1 MAEKTLQT
9 RIKLRYASYSEWQSS
24 TLKLLAGEVALCYV
38 PANNDEI
45 KNTAPTVLFKVG
57 NGSKVF
63 SELQWAS
70 ARAADVY
77 NWAKQSTLPIEKL
90 GSGNV
95 VASISWDAENNKLKY
110 ETVSVATSEGL
121 EELQNLVAGINT
133 RLGAAE
139 TDIDNLQAAI
149 ETLNGEN
156 TVDGSVAKAV
166 KTAID
171 AEVIA
176 RDAAIKVEA
185 DRAKKAEGAL
195 SDRIDDYETNKETF
209 ALKSDV
215 DGLSST
221 VSGIDGRLTTAE
233 GKITTAEENIT
244 TIQGNIT
251 DINSSLS
258 NKLDKGAY
266 DKAISDLQGE
276 VDAVEDR
283 ATSLENRATAVE
295 GKVNTLVGEDSNKS
309 VREITQA
316 EIAAQL
322 AGGGTSFDTLQEIA
336 AWLKDHPEDV
346 GEMNEKINANTDAI
360 ALLNNV
366 ETVEGSVAYAVKQE
380 ADRAKDVENGLG
392 NRIKAIEDDYLVAQ
406 DKADLEKS
414 ISDETSRAE
423 GIESGLN
430 TRLQTVEG
438 YFDNGVAKNAKD
450 ADTLDG
456 KDADYFAVKSEVN
469 TAVSGLDNR
478 VKAIED
484 DYLVEADKTELEGKV
499 TAEVSARE
507 AAVKGVADRV
517 KTLED
522 ANLDN
527 RVKAIEDDYLKA
539 TDTYIFDCG
548 NYQ

>member
-77 NWAKQSTLPIEKL
+77 KWAKQSTLPVEKL
-90 GSGNV
+90 GNGNV

-110 ETVSVATSEGL
+110 ETASVATSEGL

-149 ETLNGEN
+149 KTLNGEN

-195 SDRIDDYETNKETF
+195 SDRIDDYETHKETF

-215 DGLSST
+215 TGLSST

-276 VDAVEDR
+276 VDAVED
-283 ATSLENRATAVE
+283 RATAVE

-360 ALLNNV
+360 ALLNNA
-366 ETVEGSVAYAVKQE
+366 ETVEGSVAHAVKQE
-380 ADRAKDVENGLG
+380 ADRAKGVENGLSS
-392 NRIKAIEDDYLVAQ
+392 RIKTIEDDYLVAQ

-507 AAVKGVADRV
+507 AAVKGVSDRV
-517 KTLED
+517 KTLEN
-522 ANLDN
+522 ANLDT

-539 TDTYIFDCG
+539 ADTYIFDCG

>member
-57 NGSKVF
+57 DGSKVF

-77 NWAKQSTLPIEKL
+77 NWAKQSTLPVEKL
-90 GSGNV
+90 GNGNV

-110 ETVSVATSEGL
+110 ETASVATSEGL
-121 EELQNLVAGINT
+121 KGLQDLVAGINT
-133 RLGAAE
+133 RLGTAE

-185 DRAKKAEGAL
+185 DRAKEAEGAL

-215 DGLSST
+215 TGLSST

-233 GKITTAEENIT
+233 GKITTAEGNIT

-360 ALLNNV
+360 ALLNNA
-366 ETVEGSVAYAVKQE
+366 ETVEGSVAHAVKQE
-380 ADRAKDVENGLG
+380 ADRAKGVENGLG

-414 ISDETSRAE
+414 ISDEASRAE
-423 GIESGLN
+423 GVESGLN

-438 YFDNGVAKNAKD
+438 YFDNGIAKNAKD

-456 KDADYFAVKSEVN
+456 KDADYFAVKSEVS

-484 DYLVEADKTELEGKV
+484 DYLVEADKTELEGKI

-507 AAVKGVADRV
+507 AAVKGVSDRV

-539 TDTYIFDCG
+539 ADVYIFDCG

>member
-57 NGSKVF
+57 DGSKVF

-110 ETVSVATSEGL
+110 ETASVATSEGL

-149 ETLNGEN
+149 ETLNGAN

-185 DRAKKAEGAL
+185 DRAKEAEGAL

-215 DGLSST
+215 NGLRST

-276 VDAVEDR
+276 VDAVED
-283 ATSLENRATAVE
+283 RATAVE

-360 ALLNNV
+360 ALLNNA
-366 ETVEGSVAYAVKQE
+366 ETVEGSVAHAVKQE
-380 ADRAKDVENGLG
+380 ADRAKGVENGLSS
-392 NRIKAIEDDYLVAQ
+392 RIKTIEDDYLVAQ

-456 KDADYFAVKSEVN
+456 KDADYFAVKSEVS

-499 TAEVSARE
+499 TAEISARE

-539 TDTYIFDCG
+539 ADTYIFDCG

>member
-57 NGSKVF
+57 DNEHVF

-77 NWAKQSTLPIEKL
+77 TWAKQSTLPIEKL
-90 GSGNV
+90 GNGNV
-95 VASISWDAENNKLKY
+95 VASISWDAENNKIKY
-110 ETVSVATSEGL
+110 ETASVATSEGL

-133 RLGAAE
+133 RLGTAE
-139 TDIDNLQAAI
+139 TDIDNLQAAV
-149 ETLNGEN
+149 ETLNGGN
-156 TVDGSVAKAV
+156 TVDGSVAKSV
-166 KTAID
+166 KDAID
-171 AEVIA
+171 AEVVA
-176 RDAAIKVEA
+176 RNAAIKVEA
-185 DRAKKAEGAL
+185 DRAKEAEEDL
-195 SDRIDDYETNKETF
+195 SGRISDYETNKETF

-215 DGLSST
+215 NSLSGT
-221 VSGIDGRLTTAE
+221 VNGIDGRLTTAE
-233 GKITTAEENIT
+233 GKITTAEGNIT
-244 TIQGNIT
+244 TIQGNIS

-266 DKAISDLQGE
+266 DQAISNLQGE

-295 GKVNTLVGEDSNKS
+295 GKVTVLIGDDANKS

-322 AGGGTSFDTLQEIA
+322 VDGGTSFDTLQEIA
-336 AWLKDHPEDV
+336 SWLKDHPEDV
-346 GEMNEKINANTDAI
+346 GEINKKINDNADAI
-360 ALLNNV
+360 ALLNNT
-366 ETVEGSVAYAVKQE
+366 ESVEGSVAYAVKQE
-380 ADRAKDVENGLG
+380 ADRAKGVENGLSG
-392 NRIKAIEDDYLVAQ
+392 RIKSIEDDYLVGQ
-406 DKADLEKS
+406 DKTDLTKL
-414 ISDETSRAE
+414 INDETSRAE
-423 GIESGLN
+423 GIESGIN

-456 KDADYFAVKSEVN
+456 KDSDYFAVKSEVN
-469 TAVSGLDNR
+469 TSVSGLDTR

-484 DYLVEADKTELEGKV
+484 DYLVEADKTELEGKI
-499 TAEVSARE
+499 TSETTARE
-507 AAVKGVADRV
+507 AAVKGVSDRV

-522 ANLDN
+522 ADLDN

-539 TDTYIFDCG
+539 ADVYIFDCG

>member
-57 NGSKVF
+57 DGSKVF

-110 ETVSVATSEGL
+110 ETVRVATSEGL

-215 DGLSST
+215 NGLSST

-258 NKLDKGAY
+258 NNLDKGAY

-276 VDAVEDR
+276 VDAVED
-283 ATSLENRATAVE
+283 RATAVE

-360 ALLNNV
+360 ALLNNA
-366 ETVEGSVAYAVKQE
+366 ETVEGSVAHAVKQE
-380 ADRAKDVENGLG
+380 ADRAKGVENGLSS
-392 NRIKAIEDDYLVAQ
+392 RIKTIEDDYLVAQ

-527 RVKAIEDDYLKA
+527 RVKAIEDDY
-539 TDTYIFDCG
+539 
-548 NYQ
+548 

>member
-57 NGSKVF
+57 DGSKVF

-77 NWAKQSTLPIEKL
+77 NWAKQSTLPVEKL
-90 GSGNV
+90 GNGNV

-110 ETVSVATSEGL
+110 ETASVATSEGL
-121 EELQNLVAGINT
+121 EALQNLVTGINT
-133 RLGAAE
+133 RLGTAE

-149 ETLNGEN
+149 ETLNGAN

-185 DRAKKAEGAL
+185 DRAKEAEGAL
-195 SDRIDDYETNKETF
+195 SGRIDDYETNKETF

-215 DGLSST
+215 NGLSST

-233 GKITTAEENIT
+233 GKITTAEGNIT

-322 AGGGTSFDTLQEIA
+322 AGGGASFDTLQEIA

-360 ALLNNV
+360 ALLNNA
-366 ETVEGSVAYAVKQE
+366 ETVEGSVAHAVKQE
-380 ADRAKDVENGLG
+380 ADRAKGVENGLG

-450 ADTLDG
+450 ANTLDG
-456 KDADYFAVKSEVN
+456 KDADYFAVKSEVS

-484 DYLVEADKTELEGKV
+484 DYLVEADKTELEGKI

-527 RVKAIEDDYLKA
+527 RVKTIEDDYLKA
-539 TDTYIFDCG
+539 ADTYIFDCG

>member
-185 DRAKKAEGAL
+185 DRAKKAEGSL

-215 DGLSST
+215 NGLSST

-283 ATSLENRATAVE
+283 ATAVE

-322 AGGGTSFDTLQEIA
+322 VGGGTSFDTLQEIA

-360 ALLNNV
+360 ALLNKA
-366 ETVEGSVAYAVKQE
+366 ETVEGSVAHAVKQE
-380 ADRAKDVENGLG
+380 ADRAKGVENGLSS
-392 NRIKAIEDDYLVAQ
+392 RIKTIEDDYLVAQ

-430 TRLQTVEG
+430 TRLQKVEG

-456 KDADYFAVKSEVN
+456 KDADYFAVKSEVS

-499 TAEVSARE
+499 AAEVSARE

-539 TDTYIFDCG
+539 ADTYIFDCG

>member
-176 RDAAIKVEA
+176 RDDAIKVET

-215 DGLSST
+215 TGLSST

-283 ATSLENRATAVE
+283 ATAVE
-295 GKVNTLVGEDSNKS
+295 GKVNTLVGEDSDKS

-346 GEMNEKINANTDAI
+346 GEMNEKINASTDAI
-360 ALLNNV
+360 ALLNNA

-380 ADRAKDVENGLG
+380 ADRAKGVENGLSS
-392 NRIKAIEDDYLVAQ
+392 RIKTIEDDYLVAQ

-469 TAVSGLDNR
+469 RAVSGLDNR

-484 DYLVEADKTELEGKV
+484 DYLVEADKTELEGKI

-539 TDTYIFDCG
+539 ADTYIFDCG
-548 NYQ
+548 SCQ

>member
-215 DGLSST
+215 NGLSST

-266 DKAISDLQGE
+266 DKAISDLQDE
-276 VDAVEDR
+276 VDAVEER
-283 ATSLENRATAVE
+283 AESLENRASAVE
-295 GKVNTLVGEDSNKS
+295 GKVNTLIGEDSNKS

-316 EIAAQL
+316 EIASQL

-360 ALLNNV
+360 ALLNNA
-366 ETVEGSVAYAVKQE
+366 ETVEGSVAHTVKQE
-380 ADRAKDVENGLG
+380 ADRAKGVENGLG

-438 YFDNGVAKNAKD
+438 YFDNGIAKNAKN

-484 DYLVEADKTELEGKV
+484 DYLVEADKTELEGKI

-539 TDTYIFDCG
+539 ADTYIFDCG

>member
-215 DGLSST
+215 NGLSST

-283 ATSLENRATAVE
+283 ATAVE

-322 AGGGTSFDTLQEIA
+322 VGGGTSFDTLQEIA

-360 ALLNNV
+360 TLLNNA
-366 ETVEGSVAYAVKQE
+366 ETVEGSVAHAVKQE
-380 ADRAKDVENGLG
+380 ADRAKGVENGLSS
-392 NRIKAIEDDYLVAQ
+392 RIKTIEDDYLVAQ

-469 TAVSGLDNR
+469 TAVS
-478 VKAIED
+478 
-484 DYLVEADKTELEGKV
+484 ELEGKV
-499 TAEVSARE
+499 TAEVSVRE

-527 RVKAIEDDYLKA
+527 RVKAIENDYLKA
-539 TDTYIFDCG
+539 ADTYIFDCG

>member
-57 NGSKVF
+57 DGSKVF

-77 NWAKQSTLPIEKL
+77 TWAKQSTLPIEKL
-90 GSGNV
+90 GNGNV
-95 VASISWDAENNKLKY
+95 VASISWDADNNKIKY
-110 ETVSVATSEGL
+110 ETASVATSEGL

-133 RLGAAE
+133 RLGTAE
-139 TDIDNLQAAI
+139 TDIDNLQAAV
-149 ETLNGEN
+149 ETLNGGN
-156 TVDGSVAKAV
+156 TVDGSVAKSV

-185 DRAKKAEGAL
+185 DRAKEAEKEL
-195 SDRIDDYETNKETF
+195 SDRIDDYETNKDTF
-209 ALKSDV
+209 ALKTDV
-215 DGLSST
+215 NSLSGT

-233 GKITTAEENIT
+233 GKITTAEGNIT
-244 TIQGNIT
+244 TIQGNIS

-283 ATSLENRATAVE
+283 ATSLESRATAVE
-295 GKVNTLVGEDSNKS
+295 GKVTILIGDDANKS

-316 EIAAQL
+316 EIASQL
-322 AGGGTSFDTLQEIA
+322 VDGGTSFDTLQEIA
-336 AWLKDHPEDV
+336 SWLKDHPEDV
-346 GEMNEKINANTDAI
+346 GEINKKINDNADAI
-360 ALLNNV
+360 ALLNNA

-380 ADRAKDVENGLG
+380 ADRAKGIENGLSG
-392 NRIKAIEDDYLVAQ
+392 RIKTIEDDYLVGQ
-406 DKADLEKS
+406 DKTDLTKL
-414 ISDETSRAE
+414 INDETSRAE

-469 TAVSGLDNR
+469 TSVSGLDNR
-478 VKAIED
+478 VKAIEN
-484 DYLVEADKTELEGKV
+484 DYLVEADKTELEGKI
-499 TAEVSARE
+499 TSETTARE
-507 AAVKGVADRV
+507 TAVKGVSDRV

-522 ANLDN
+522 ADLDN

-539 TDTYIFDCG
+539 ADVYIFDCG

>member
-95 VASISWDAENNKLKY
+95 VASISWDAENNRLKY

-215 DGLSST
+215 TGLSST

-283 ATSLENRATAVE
+283 ATAVE
-295 GKVNTLVGEDSNKS
+295 GKVNTLVGEDSDKS

-360 ALLNNV
+360 ALLNNA
-366 ETVEGSVAYAVKQE
+366 ETVEGSVAHAVKQE
-380 ADRAKDVENGLG
+380 ADRAKGVENGLSS
-392 NRIKAIEDDYLVAQ
+392 RIKTIEDDYLVAQ

-456 KDADYFAVKSEVN
+456 KDADYFAVKSEVS

-478 VKAIED
+478 VKEIED

-539 TDTYIFDCG
+539 ADTYIFDCG

>member
-57 NGSKVF
+57 DGSKVF

-110 ETVSVATSEGL
+110 ETASVATSEGL

-215 DGLSST
+215 NGLSST

-276 VDAVEDR
+276 VDAVED
-283 ATSLENRATAVE
+283 RATAVE

-360 ALLNNV
+360 ALLNNA
-366 ETVEGSVAYAVKQE
+366 ETVEGSVAHAVKQE
-380 ADRAKDVENGLG
+380 ADRAKGVENGLSS
-392 NRIKAIEDDYLVAQ
+392 RIKTIEDDYLVAQ

-430 TRLQTVEG
+430 TRLQTVEE

-456 KDADYFAVKSEVN
+456 KDADYFAVKSEVS

-478 VKAIED
+478 VKVIED
-484 DYLVEADKTELEGKV
+484 DYLVEADNTELEDKIS
-499 TAEVSARE
+499 AEVSARE

-539 TDTYIFDCG
+539 ADTYIFDCG

>member
-185 DRAKKAEGAL
+185 DRAKEAEGAL

-215 DGLSST
+215 NGLSST

-244 TIQGNIT
+244 TIQVNIT

-276 VDAVEDR
+276 VDAVED
-283 ATSLENRATAVE
+283 RATAVE

-360 ALLNNV
+360 TLLNNA
-366 ETVEGSVAYAVKQE
+366 ETVEGSVAHAVKQE
-380 ADRAKDVENGLG
+380 ADRAKGVENGLG

-423 GIESGLN
+423 GVESGLN

-456 KDADYFAVKSEVN
+456 KDADYFAVKSEVS

-484 DYLVEADKTELEGKV
+484 DYLVEADKTELEGKI

-539 TDTYIFDCG
+539 ADTYIFDCG

>member
-57 NGSKVF
+57 DNEHVF

-90 GSGNV
+90 GNGNV

-110 ETVSVATSEGL
+110 ETASVATSEGL
-121 EELQNLVAGINT
+121 ESLQNLVAGINT
-133 RLGAAE
+133 RLGTAE
-139 TDIDNLQAAI
+139 TDIDNLQAAV
-149 ETLNGEN
+149 ETLNGGN

-185 DRAKKAEGAL
+185 DRAKEAEEEL
-195 SDRIDDYETNKETF
+195 SGRIDDYETNKDTF

-215 DGLSST
+215 NGLSGT
-221 VSGIDGRLTTAE
+221 VNGIDGRLTTAE
-233 GKITTAEENIT
+233 GKITAAEGNIT

-251 DINSSLS
+251 EINTSLS

-295 GKVNTLVGEDSNKS
+295 GKVTVLIGDDANKS

-322 AGGGTSFDTLQEIA
+322 VDGGTSFDTLQEIA
-336 AWLKDHPEDV
+336 SWLKDHPEDV
-346 GEMNEKINANTDAI
+346 GEINKKINDNADAI
-360 ALLNNV
+360 ALLNNT
-366 ETVEGSVAYAVKQE
+366 ESVEGSVAYAVKQE
-380 ADRAKDVENGLG
+380 ADRAKGIENGLS
-392 NRIKAIEDDYLVAQ
+392 NRIKTIEDDYLVGQ
-406 DKADLEKS
+406 DKTDLTKL
-414 ISDETSRAE
+414 INDETSRAE
-423 GIESGLN
+423 GIESGIN

-469 TAVSGLDNR
+469 TSVSGLDNR
-478 VKAIED
+478 VKAIEN
-484 DYLVEADKTELEGKV
+484 DYLVEADKTELEGKI
-499 TAEVSARE
+499 TSETTARE
-507 AAVKGVADRV
+507 TAVKGVADRV

-539 TDTYIFDCG
+539 ADTYIFDCG